1 MVAQAKRYCSNTE
14 LYQDPEL
21 AEGVDYGRRHR
32 RHELFDDSLDQQP
45 ALARTTIIAP
55 HGGGIETGTSELC
68 LAVAGYQPATLEVT
82 PPAGPTYD
90 YWMFEGLR
98 PADNDELHVTSTRC
112 DDAAAVSFCAGS
124 LNALALHGCRP
135 VTVGLPETSETVLV
149 GGRNFTFKQ
158 YLLEAFADRQL
169 DARDAAPFKA
179 INGDDPANI
188 VNRTLLGMG
197 AHLELTS
204 PLRSA
209 MFEVDTRADRKN
221 TTTEVFRTFTAACRA
236 AIARLEAEQVIL

>member
-1 MVAQAKRYCSNTE
+1 VTQARRYCSNTD
-14 LYQDPEL
+14 LYQDPAL

-32 RHELFDDSLDQQP
+32 RHELFDDSLDQRG
-45 ALARTTIIAP
+45 AVSRTTIIAP

-68 LAVAGYQPATLEVT
+68 LAVAGYHPATLEVD
-82 PPAGPTYD
+82 PPGGPTYD

-112 DDAAAVSFCAGS
+112 DDGVAVSLCAGS

-135 VTVGLPETSETVLV
+135 ETAGLPPGSQTVLV
-149 GGRNFTFKQ
+149 GGRNFRIKRF
-158 YLLEAFADRQL
+158 LLEAFADHHL
-169 DARDAAPFKA
+169 DARDAGGVTT
-179 INGDDPANI
+179 IDGDDPANI

-209 MFEVDTRADRKN
+209 MFEVDTRADRKY
-221 TTTEVFRTFTAACRA
+221 TTTEVFRSFAKACRA
-236 AIARLEAEQVIL
+236 AIARLEAEQVVL